1 MRALPPRRTH
11 RAPHAHGVVARAP
24 LTHRSLATAATQAA
38 AARLDALENDN
49 AAAEGG
55 AGDDSDDYVLADD
68 IEGAQAALWRGRA
81 CVIAH
86 RIASRRDPLTCAAN
100 AGAGPAGAKR
110 KRGAKRTTRGA
121 VAERKGPKPLSALL
135 EEARLELLPPGVPSY
150 LRAAV
155 GPPRAALQRRK
166 FCSVCGFQAPCVPPC
181 AALRCMTQ
189 RHARRCACGNEEGSR
204 APP

>member
-1 MRALPPRRTH
+1 M
-11 RAPHAHGVVARAP
+11 
-24 LTHRSLATAATQAA
+24 
-38 AARLDALENDN
+38 
-49 AAAEGG
+49 
-55 AGDDSDDYVLADD
+55 
-68 IEGAQAALWRGRA
+68 
-81 CVIAH
+81 
-86 RIASRRDPLTCAAN
+86 

-166 FCSVCGFQAPCVPPC
+166 FCSVCGFQAPCVPLC
-181 AALRCMTQ
+181 AALR
-189 RHARRCACGNEEGSR
+189 RHQAACAARRLRERRRRMRCLEALLLLCPLG
-204 APP
+204 

>member
-1 MRALPPRRTH
+1 M
-11 RAPHAHGVVARAP
+11 
-24 LTHRSLATAATQAA
+24 
-38 AARLDALENDN
+38 DALENDN

-55 AGDDSDDYVLADD
+55 GGDDSDDYVLADD
-68 IEGAQAALWRGRA
+68 IEGARGDDDGNAHAAAHG
-81 CVIAH
+81 IA
-86 RIASRRDPLTCAAN
+86 ARRHPLTCVKN

-166 FCSVCGFQAPCVPPC
+166 FCSVCGFQAPCVPHTRC
-181 AALRCMTQ
+181 AAQRSTQ
-189 RHARRCACGNEEGSR
+189 RHALRYYTCGSERDARRRDMALPLSPRRLG
-204 APP
+204 